1 MKVTI
6 SISPCPND
14 TFMFD
19 AMLNGRIDTEGLEF
33 DYSMADIE
41 ELNRQLLDGRG
52 PDVSKASYAVVPS
65 IVNDYL
71 ILTSGSALGSGNGPL
86 LVTADES
93 AGTADFD
100 MKIAIPGKLTTANL
114 LMERLFPHLSDK
126 EPMLFSTIMGAIER
140 GDYDAG
146 VLIHEGRFTYRQH
159 GLFLIADLGIEW
171 EKRTGLPL
179 PLGAIVVSRKFSDEV
194 AGKIDRVLRRSI
206 EYAFANPG
214 ESAEFI
220 RAHAQEMD
228 ENVIK
233 NHILL
238 FVNEFSLN
246 LGVTGRRAVKELL
259 DTEFDNNGLR
269 LYAQ

>member
-14 TFMFD
+14 TFMFE

-41 ELNRQLLDGRG
+41 EINRQLLDGRG

-100 MKIAIPGKLTTANL
+100 MKIAIPSKLTTANL

-146 VLIHEGRFTYRQH
+146 VLIHG
-159 GLFLIADLGIEW
+159 
-171 EKRTGLPL
+171 
-179 PLGAIVVSRKFSDEV
+179 
-194 AGKIDRVLRRSI
+194 
-206 EYAFANPG
+206 
-214 ESAEFI
+214 
-220 RAHAQEMD
+220 
-228 ENVIK
+228 
-233 NHILL
+233 
-238 FVNEFSLN
+238 
-246 LGVTGRRAVKELL
+246 
-259 DTEFDNNGLR
+259 
-269 LYAQ
+269 